1 MGRYGEEAVYTA
13 FALAAPALGVYPWA
27 AAVLGQENLGFAS
40 MASADVGEN
49 DAVAAVQAAMQR
61 GDRAGAL
68 RLVLEA
74 ERAAPGDMALKMQR
88 AMICRAMGNL
98 EGAIAALD
106 DALSIDPYDYVAR
119 LSKAALIER
128 MDGERAAA
136 TPYRNALAIAPPEAD
151 LPPPLRAP
159 TARARDVVARTEQA
173 LEAHLL
179 ARTGAVQAEISG
191 EARRRFDESVGI
203 LAGRNKVYLQ
213 EPLLLHYPRLPAIP
227 FYDRAMF
234 PWFAELEAATETIRG
249 ELEVA
254 LDAAKAD
261 FAPYIAYPKG
271 APVNQWGE
279 LNHSQ
284 KWSSFFLWKD
294 GQRHEAACTLCPKT
308 AALLE
313 TLPLS
318 DLPGYAPTAMFSAL
332 DAHTRIPA
340 HTGSTNVRLLCHLPL
355 ILPGPARFRV
365 GNETREWKM
374 GEAWVFDDTIEHEA
388 WNDADQLRV
397 ILILDIWNPYL
408 DLGERALVK
417 ALLSA
422 RQEFFAG

>member
-1 MGRYGEEAVYTA
+1 M
-13 FALAAPALGVYPWA
+13 P
-27 AAVLGQENLGFAS
+27 
-40 MASADVGEN
+40 SADVGET
-49 DAVAAVQAAMQR
+49 DVGAAIQAAMQR
-61 GDRAGAL
+61 GDRAVAL
-68 RLVLEA
+68 TLVLEA

-88 AMICRAMGNL
+88 AMICRGL
-98 EGAIAALD
+98 GDLPGAIAALD
-106 DALSIDPYDYVAR
+106 DALTIDPYDYMAR
-119 LSKAALIER
+119 LSKAAMIER

-136 TPYRNALAIAPPEAD
+136 TPYRNALAIAPPEAE
-151 LPPPLRAP
+151 LPQPLRAP
-159 TARARDVVARTEQA
+159 TARAREVVARAEQA

-179 ARTGAVQAEISG
+179 ARTGAVQAEVSG

-203 LAGRNKVYLQ
+203 LAGRTKVYSQ

-234 PWFAELEAATETIRG
+234 PWFAELEAATDMIRG

-254 LDAAKAD
+254 LTAAKDD

-294 GQRHEAACTLCPKT
+294 GQRQEAACRLCPNT

-318 DLPGYAPTAMFSAL
+318 YLPGYAPTAMFSVL
-332 DAHTRIPA
+332 DGNTRIPA

-408 DLGERALVK
+408 DLGERELVK